1 VGKPIEMA
9 KINILIVDDEQDI
22 RESLSDI
29 LEDEGHII
37 YLAENA
43 KQARLIKDK
52 EDIKLILLDIW
63 MPDCDGIT
71 LLKEWATANKINCPV
86 IMMSGHG
93 TIDTAIEAT
102 KIGAYDFL
110 EKPISLQK
118 LLNTINSALKKEIHV
133 TKIDQN
139 FLNTSQANWI
149 VQFRQ
154 KIISLKTSNLIYLES
169 SEGNFINI
177 CINSL
182 VGTNYLLID
191 VISVIK
197 DNFIEKAAQKG
208 CNAILFKNFSQFESS
223 KKENINKFLKENVYK
238 KIKIVFIDDHIE
250 NITDSSDIPK
260 ENILNMPDFLNNQDL
275 IPDFSLAI
283 LKFYLTMNKHLGYKE
298 FEISALNSLRVSKI
312 IKDIDVL
319 DNIVFNLIKISTG
332 QKISSEDVL
341 NYLQSFKYEKKNK
354 SYKELNNSS
363 MSEKI
368 FNQSLKEARDNFEKL
383 YFKFHMKKKLSVSE
397 LAKLSGL
404 ERTHLYRKLKTLGIK
419 SS

>member
-1 VGKPIEMA
+1 MA
-9 KINILIVDDEQDI
+9 ETNILIVDDEQDI
-22 RESLSDI
+22 RESLRDI
-29 LEDEGHII
+29 LEDEGHKV

-43 KQARLIKDK
+43 EAAKSIKEK
-52 EDIKLILLDIW
+52 ENITLILLDIW

-71 LLKEWATANKINCPV
+71 LLKEWAATNKINCPV

-118 LLNTINSALKKEIHV
+118 LLNTINLALKKEIHV

-139 FLNTSQANWI
+139 FLNTSQVNWV

-154 KIISLKTSNLIYLES
+154 KLTDLKTSNLIYLKG
-169 SEGNFINI
+169 SEGNFINL
-177 CINSL
+177 CISML

-191 VISVIK
+191 SNSVIK

-208 CNAILFKNFSQFESS
+208 CNAILFKNFSKFEDV
-223 KKENINKFLKENVYK
+223 KKQSINVFLKENTHK
-238 KIKIVFIDDHIE
+238 KIKIIYIDDHIE
-250 NITDSSDIPK
+250 NIDSFGDVAQK
-260 ENILNMPDFLNNQDL
+260 NILNMPDFKENEDL

-283 LKFYLTMNKHLGYKE
+283 LRFYLSMNKHLGYKE
-298 FEISALNSLRVSKI
+298 FEISALNSLRISKVI
-312 IKDIDVL
+312 EDIDVL
-319 DNIVFNLIKISTG
+319 DNIVFNLIKISEG

-341 NYLQSFKYEKKNK
+341 NYLQSFKNKKNNIAEEEIHTSK
-354 SYKELNNSS
+354 KINT
-363 MSEKI
+363 I
-368 FNQSLKEARDNFEKL
+368 FNGTLKEARESFEKL
-383 YFKFHMKKKLSVSE
+383 YLKFHMEKKISISE
-397 LAKLSGL
+397 LAKKSGV

-419 SS
+419 IK

>member
-1 VGKPIEMA
+1 MA
-9 KINILIVDDEQDI
+9 EINILIVDDEQDI
-22 RESLSDI
+22 RESLRDI
-29 LEDEGHII
+29 LEDEGHKI

-43 KQARLIKDK
+43 EAAKIIKDK
-52 EDIKLILLDIW
+52 ENIKLILLDIW
-63 MPDCDGIT
+63 MPDSDGIT
-71 LLKEWATANKINCPV
+71 LLKEWAASNKINCPV

-118 LLNTINSALKKEIHV
+118 LLNTINSALKEEIHV

-139 FLNTSQANWI
+139 FLNTSQVNW
-149 VQFRQ
+149 VVKFRQ
-154 KIISLKTSNLIYLES
+154 KLINLKTSNLIYLEG

-177 CINSL
+177 CINKL

-191 VISVIK
+191 SNSVIK

-208 CNAILFKNFSQFESS
+208 CNAILFKNFSQFDSI
-223 KKENINKFLKENVYK
+223 KKENINNFLKDNLHK
-238 KIKIVFIDDHIE
+238 NIKIIFIDDDIE
-250 NITDSSDIPK
+250 NITGRANIPK
-260 ENILNMPDFLNNQDL
+260 ENILNMPDFSNNQDL

-283 LKFYLTMNKHLGYKE
+283 LKFYLSMNKHLGYKE

-312 IKDIDVL
+312 IEDIDVL
-319 DNIVFNLIKISTG
+319 DNIVFNLIKVSEG

-341 NYLQSFKYEKKNK
+341 NYLQSFKHKENNSNDYEDNI
-354 SYKELNNSS
+354 SS

-368 FNQSLKEARDNFEKL
+368 YNQTLKEARDNFEKL

-397 LAKLSGL
+397 LAKLSGV